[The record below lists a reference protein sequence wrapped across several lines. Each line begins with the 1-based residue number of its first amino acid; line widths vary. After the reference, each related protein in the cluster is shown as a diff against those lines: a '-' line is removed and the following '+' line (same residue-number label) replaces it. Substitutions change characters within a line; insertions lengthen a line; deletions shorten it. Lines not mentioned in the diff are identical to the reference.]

1 LVDEVSTTG
10 CVSRETS
17 LLPVFWYEMESR
29 RLHDQLLFIAVTG
42 ERAWLHSRTCNRVY
56 PNDREYL
63 DQKLWNIWTCVLS
76 AENPELHF
84 IIDLISPEPTHL
96 VT

>member
-1 LVDEVSTTG
+1 VDEVSTTG

-42 ERAWLHSRTCNRVY
+42 ERA
-56 PNDREYL
+56 
-63 DQKLWNIWTCVLS
+63 
-76 AENPELHF
+76 
-84 IIDLISPEPTHL
+84 
-96 VT
+96 